1 MINSN
6 YLGGD
11 DKMRKTI
18 VLTLSL
24 VLMAGAS
31 QAQAGKPKP
40 VVSDIFPVQATA
52 APMTS
57 SAPSTTTPIVSSGRT
72 ITGRPADLDP
82 RISWLDDL
90 GMPQSGGPEPL
101 VKVREIN
108 IAKFGSITSL
118 AEIGGYLA
126 MMESQ
131 WILNLMASDGTVK
144 WSKML
149 PGPGRW
155 GVLADDAHIY
165 AVPIVAA
172 KRENSEIHVYN
183 LQGIEV
189 GTLTWPLLTI
199 DDSVADM
206 KIHEGVIIGDLSDGR
221 RIHARIDPKS
231 TVDPDD
237 ILTVGDV
244 GVNSEINADEY
255 KKNYKAGYAV
265 LGARLE
271 DESYDPE
278 KARKL
283 NDKHRNR
290 AGKLRGHRIQ
300 IGGLPMFDP
309 NAEYKMGD
317 YWKPRVT
324 GGEILSIGVD
334 GSLWTRFGITN
345 PNHLSRQE
353 MDDLGAQKSKSMDA
367 YRKMGKAGVVLF
379 YPDGR
384 LRSWYLYSG
393 DEVGG
398 YPAGDAIYIERGYMT
413 GNERLVRLEPMK
425 AK

>member
-1 MINSN
+1 
-6 YLGGD
+6 
-11 DKMRKTI
+11 MRKTI
-18 VLTLSL
+18 VMAFTL
-24 VLMAGAS
+24 VLMAGATH
-31 QAQAGKPKP
+31 AQAGKPKP
-40 VVSDIFPVQATA
+40 VVPDIFPIQATA
-52 APMTS
+52 TPMTS

-82 RISWLDDL
+82 RIPWLDDL

-101 VKVREIN
+101 VKTGEI
-108 IAKFGSITSL
+108 KLSGKTTLTSL
-118 AEIGGYLA
+118 VEVDGHLLL
-126 MMESQ
+126 MEDE
-131 WILNLMASDGTVK
+131 WILSLRDKMGGVK

-155 GVLADDAHIY
+155 GAVADDMRVY
-165 AVPIVAA
+165 AVPLAVA
-172 KRENSEIHVYN
+172 KSENSVIHAYDYSGNEIGQYSW
-183 LQGIEV
+183 
-189 GTLTWPLLTI
+189 TLVPRYDLVKDIRLEKDTI
-199 DDSVADM
+199 V
-206 KIHEGVIIGDLSDGR
+206 GDLNHGT

-231 TVDPDD
+231 TIDPDD
-237 ILTVGDV
+237 IVTVGDV

-283 NDKHRNR
+283 NEKHRKR
-290 AGKLRGHRIQ
+290 AGKLSGHRIQ

-317 YWKPRVT
+317 SWKPRVS
-324 GGEILSIGVD
+324 GGEILNIGAD
-334 GSLWTRFGITN
+334 GSIWTRFGITN
-345 PNHLSRQE
+345 PHRLSRE
-353 MDDLGAQKSKSMDA
+353 DMDDLEARKTKSMDA
-367 YRKMGKAGVVLF
+367 YHKMGKAGLVLF

-384 LRSWYLYSG
+384 LRGWYLMAD

-398 YPAGDAIYIERGYMT
+398 YPAGDAIYIEKGYMT

-425 AK
+425 TK